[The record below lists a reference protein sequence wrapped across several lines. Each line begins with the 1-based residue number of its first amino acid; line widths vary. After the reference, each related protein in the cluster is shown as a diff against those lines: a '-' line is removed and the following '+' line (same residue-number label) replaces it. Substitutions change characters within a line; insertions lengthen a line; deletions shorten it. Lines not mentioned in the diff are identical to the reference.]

1 MYWYHR
7 LLICSVLALLLWA
20 PTMECKAMKK
30 KEKFVDLSE
39 MMESYAIKL
48 CTYVAKGKKKNKK
61 NKNKGEMWK
70 TRCDLLAHQMEMWG
84 ENMANQLL
92 HFNTKTMMDTLT
104 ITSPTHFGES
114 RSQLKIIVESTVSA
128 DHPSEKNI
136 DDFVPKEPCAMG
148 FECGHP
154 QTGTGAFA
162 NMNPKQEANLR
173 SQGVHIPCE
182 FRDDE
187 ADDWPDDL

>member
-1 MYWYHR
+1 
-7 LLICSVLALLLWA
+7 
-20 PTMECKAMKK
+20 MKK

-92 HFNTKTMMDTLT
+92 QIDNIKTTMDMVT
-104 ITSPTHFGES
+104 IANSPKYFGEFKTK
-114 RSQLKIIVESTVSA
+114 LKIVVESTLSA
-128 DHPSEKNI
+128 DHPSEKDVDGFIQKNLAQWI
-136 DDFVPKEPCAMG
+136 LNVGTHDPKTSPT
-148 FECGHP
+148 
-154 QTGTGAFA
+154 TGAGAFA
-162 NMNPKQEANLR
+162 KLDAKQKANLR
-173 SQGVHIPCE
+173 SQGINIPDE
-182 FRDDE
+182 FGDE
-187 ADDWPDDL
+187 EDDDWPDEL